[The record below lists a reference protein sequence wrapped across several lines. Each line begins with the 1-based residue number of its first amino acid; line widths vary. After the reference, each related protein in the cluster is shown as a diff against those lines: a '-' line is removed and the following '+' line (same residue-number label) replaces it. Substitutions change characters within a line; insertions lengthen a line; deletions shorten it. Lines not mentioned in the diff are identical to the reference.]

1 MQYIEKFL
9 LMCYN
14 RMQSRSGSMAKRG
27 RPSKKVVKRRKEL
40 KRKSQSLLIIAVGS
54 IILIVIAGVYYMKS
68 QGL

>member
-1 MQYIEKFL
+1 
-9 LMCYN
+9 
-14 RMQSRSGSMAKRG
+14 MAKRG

-54 IILIVIAGVYYMKS
+54 LILIVLAGIYYMKS